1 MAEPGDRKTA
11 VGESQLT
18 FLTDGKNSGTAEGFP
33 EGTGKIKA
41 AGELL
46 FSRRPVGKEI
56 SFFIGMEGEDV
67 PEKEIVRGESR
78 FEAGFPDD
86 GVGRLIESLLLLHRL
101 QKRTVGTAGAPCR
114 AGENHGAFDGGMEVE
129 KHALTGHGNPGKVAA
144 LVAAGFGDEQVFCFS
159 EPAGQI
165 IRKLSGPNG
174 DGVRYL
180 IGRIAVSP
188 GIESK
193 SSFVRGKTL
202 KEG

>member
-1 MAEPGDRKTA
+1 MTEAGDGEA
-11 VGESQLT
+11 AIGESELT
-18 FLTDGKNSGTAEGFP
+18 FFADGKNPGAAEGLP
-33 EGTGKIKA
+33 QDTGEIKA

-46 FSRRPVGKEI
+46 FSGRPVGKEI
-56 SFFIGMEGEDV
+56 SLFIGMKGEDV
-67 PEKEIVRGESR
+67 PEKEIVRGEAC

-86 GVGRLIESLLLLHRL
+86 GVGRLIESLFLLHRL
-101 QKRTVGTAGAPCR
+101 QKRTVGTAGAPRR
-114 AGENHGAFDGGMEVE
+114 AGENHGAFDGRMEVE
-129 KHALTGHGNPGKVAA
+129 KHALTGHGNSGKVAA
-144 LVAAGFGDEQVFCFS
+144 LVAAGFGDEKVFCFS

-165 IRKLSGPNG
+165 VRKLSGA
-174 DGVRYL
+174 DGNSVRYL